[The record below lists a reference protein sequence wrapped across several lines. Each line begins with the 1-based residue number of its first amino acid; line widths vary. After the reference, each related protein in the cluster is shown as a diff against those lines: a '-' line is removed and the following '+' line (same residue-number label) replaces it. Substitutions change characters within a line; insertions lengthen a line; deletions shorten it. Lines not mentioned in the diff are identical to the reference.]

1 MPSSSLRG
9 KPVPASEVTT
19 STAKAA
25 HRRPCIIKTSNSMR
39 CNSRKKESDLAP
51 LESLRPL
58 QNPWA
63 VLVLAL
69 YPSPCLLLIRLF
81 YQLEHYHSNTDQVAK
96 MIDQARD
103 LQSHLASHHPPCP
116 APASPCGTCLA
127 SSQTRARRRYRPYL
141 LFLWKGLNFGCKT
154 QRFQR
159 QETEELGS
167 PG

>member
-1 MPSSSLRG
+1 MPSSSLRR

-25 HRRPCIIKTSNSMR
+25 HRRPCIIESSNSMG
-39 CNSRKKESDLAP
+39 CNNRKKSDLAP
-51 LESLRPL
+51 LGSLRPL

-81 YQLEHYHSNTDQVAK
+81 QQLEHYHSSTDQTVK
-96 MIDQARD
+96 MIVQARD

-141 LFLWKGLNFGCKT
+141 LFSGSGLILDLKHDVSNVKK
-154 QRFQR
+154 QK
-159 QETEELGS
+159 S
-167 PG
+167 

>member
-1 MPSSSLRG
+1 MPSSSLRR

-25 HRRPCIIKTSNSMR
+25 HRRPCIIKTSN

-81 YQLEHYHSNTDQVAK
+81 HQLEHYHSSTDQMVK

-116 APASPCGTCLA
+116 DPASPCGTCLA
-127 SSQTRARRRYRPYL
+127 SSQTRAPRRYPPYL
-141 LFLWKGLNFGCKT
+141 VFLWKGLNFGCKT
-154 QRFQR
+154 QRSQH
-159 QETEELGS
+159 QETEEPGS